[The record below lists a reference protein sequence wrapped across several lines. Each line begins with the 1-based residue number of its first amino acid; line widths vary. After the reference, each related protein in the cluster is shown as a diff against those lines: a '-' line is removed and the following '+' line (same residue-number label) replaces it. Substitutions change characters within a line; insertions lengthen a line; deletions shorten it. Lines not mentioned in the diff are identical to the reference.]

1 MVSKLSNMMVMIRK
15 RLTASTM
22 KWMLLVGALLGV
34 GALPCPDC
42 GTPMIFHIWPI
53 AGLLVVAQ
61 AIKKRKGIERK
72 PPDPIIHPP
81 PVD

>member
-1 MVSKLSNMMVMIRK
+1 MDSSDNVISRIGK
-15 RLTASTM
+15 RLTASTV
-22 KWMLLVGALLGV
+22 KGMLMVGAFLGV

-53 AGLLVVAQ
+53 AGLLVVVQ
-61 AIKKRKGIERK
+61 VIRKRKGEEHK
-72 PPDPIIHPP
+72 LPDPMIPPP

>member
-1 MVSKLSNMMVMIRK
+1 MDSRDNLISRIRK
-15 RLTASTM
+15 RFSASM
-22 KWMLLVGALLGV
+22 VKGMLIFGAFLGV

-61 AIKKRKGIERK
+61 VIRKRKGEEHK